1 MRTKID
7 LGGVSPQFGRYSITV
22 DVSQPERPYPYE
34 LTMTRQLPSGDIE
47 ELTCWLGPQTMQEL
61 IRGLTVALRGTSE

>member
-22 DVSQPERPYPYE
+22 DVSQLERPYPYE
-34 LTMTRQLPSGDIE
+34 LTMTRQLPSGDTE
-47 ELTCWLGPQTMQEL
+47 ELTCWLGPQTMEEL
-61 IRGLTVALRGTSE
+61 IRGLTDALKGASE

>member
-1 MRTKID
+1 MRKETD

-22 DVSQPERPYPYE
+22 DISQPERPYPYE
-34 LTMTRQLPSGDIE
+34 LTMTRQLPSGGTE

-61 IRGLTVALRGTSE
+61 IHALTDALEGATR

>member
-22 DVSQPERPYPYE
+22 DASQLERPYPYE
-34 LTMTRQLPSGDIE
+34 LTMTRQLPSGDTE

-61 IRGLTVALRGTSE
+61 ILGLTDALKGVSE